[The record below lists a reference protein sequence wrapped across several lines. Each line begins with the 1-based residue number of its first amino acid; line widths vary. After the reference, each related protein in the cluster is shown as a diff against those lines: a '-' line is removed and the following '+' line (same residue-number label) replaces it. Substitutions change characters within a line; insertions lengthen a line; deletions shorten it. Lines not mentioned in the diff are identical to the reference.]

1 MQLYQNRGF
10 NEFFQDTFTFIKE
23 NGKHYFKSYFI
34 INGILLIIL
43 AVLTYYL
50 TQFYTN
56 TVYRGILGG
65 TNPTD
70 VLDTYINENFG
81 LFIVLLIAIICV
93 ALVFGIVS
101 YAYTPI
107 YFKLYEKYNGKNF
120 ETHDILNAY
129 KKYSLKLLSFLV
141 FGFLLAFPLLLIFGI
156 GMFILAITIIGI
168 LGIPLLVGLFA
179 GLYNM
184 TLLEYL
190 DNKRTFWDSFGY
202 AWSLITS
209 KFWHAVGCMGIFYI
223 ITYIVQLGLSIFQSI
238 FNTANIL
245 TGIENTNASV
255 DEQNISMTIF
265 LIFMFIVTFLVG
277 IIMSNINQVNQS
289 IIYFGLKEGKENINT
304 KSEIDLIGD
313 NSEI

>member
-23 NGKHYFKSYFI
+23 NGKHYFKNYFI
-34 INGILLIIL
+34 INGALLIIL
-43 AVLTYYL
+43 AVLTYYF
-50 TQFYTN
+50 TQLYTK
-56 TVYRGILGG
+56 TVYSGMLGG
-65 TNPTD
+65 NGTD
-70 VLDTYINENFG
+70 NILDTYIDENLG
-81 LFIVLLIAIICV
+81 LFIVLSIAIFCV
-93 ALVFGIVS
+93 ALVFGVVS

-107 YFKLYEKYNGKNF
+107 YFKLYEEHNDNNF
-120 ETHDILNAY
+120 ETQDILNAY
-129 KKYSLKLLSFLV
+129 KKKLLKLLTFLGL
-141 FGFLLAFPLLLIFGI
+141 GFLLAFPLIIILGV
-156 GMFILAITIIGI
+156 GMFVLAITIIGI
-168 LGIPLLVGLFA
+168 LAIPLLIGLFA

-202 AWSLITS
+202 AWTLITS

-223 ITYIVQLGLSIFQSI
+223 ITYIIQLGLSIFQSI

-245 TGIENTNASV
+245 TGIENTNASI
-255 DEQNISMTIF
+255 DEQNIGMTIF
-265 LIFMFIVTFLVG
+265 LIFMFILTFLVG

-289 IIYFGLKEGKENINT
+289 VIYYGLKEEKENINT

-313 NSEI
+313 NIDA